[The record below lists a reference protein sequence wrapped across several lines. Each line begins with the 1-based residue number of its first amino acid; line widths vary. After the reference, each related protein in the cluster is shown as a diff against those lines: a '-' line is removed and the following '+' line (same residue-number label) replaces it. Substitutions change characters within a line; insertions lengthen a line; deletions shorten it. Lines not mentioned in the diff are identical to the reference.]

1 MAPSSGY
8 HESIRVMNHTTNDLG
23 LGLGVSAESNL
34 INSVS
39 DSYGKAVVPG
49 IKGKKALPVLDTQPA
64 LPSMITLVMA
74 LLDFHS

>member
-1 MAPSSGY
+1 
-8 HESIRVMNHTTNDLG
+8 MNHTTNDLG

-49 IKGKKALPVLDTQPA
+49 IKGKKAPPVLDTQPA
-64 LPSMITLVMA
+64 LPSVMVMA
-74 LLDFHS
+74 LLDSHP